1 MLGRSRAPRS
11 GEAQRDSPQVA
22 GHLEHDRAMASRGWS
37 QPDASGYVSDVWFG
51 YLCGSFLVLTLFLF
65 FVEMVNLRSL
75 LGGQASQAPP
85 PAPPADLQ
93 PGSEDAPLEV
103 EAGRPRKKAKAA
115 PSKGPEAGPSRGETG
130 PSRRAAGKGPRPTS
144 VRDLCRLPAGDG
156 EPFQSRLVSEIPLG
170 ESSDPLV
177 ARWGGLSRGDRVWAG
192 GDPSAA
198 FLRGALHPDMARDLY
213 VLPSEVLLNKSA
225 QSLIWGLHYATALM
239 DRVHDAGRV
248 IGGLVNRNVELHRQ
262 VEEVRAGAGPE
273 AVAAVE
279 KRAAEFEAEA
289 ARLRSELEAAK
300 KANEELQKT
309 IRVERI
315 ELRLL
320 KTEASALS
328 KKLEEAKA
336 ETRAALE
343 ALAKEAR
350 LRPAKDKELLE
361 AYKKSEGF
369 ELGLTRTG
377 RVSFEYGY
385 RVATSRFRARHPGLE
400 VEEDP
405 FAPHPEDLGVDMPE
419 DVPFDDRLVVP

>member
-1 MLGRSRAPRS
+1 
-11 GEAQRDSPQVA
+11 
-22 GHLEHDRAMASRGWS
+22 
-37 QPDASGYVSDVWFG
+37 
-51 YLCGSFLVLTLFLF
+51 
-65 FVEMVNLRSL
+65 
-75 LGGQASQAPP
+75 
-85 PAPPADLQ
+85 
-93 PGSEDAPLEV
+93 
-103 EAGRPRKKAKAA
+103 
-115 PSKGPEAGPSRGETG
+115 
-130 PSRRAAGKGPRPTS
+130 
-144 VRDLCRLPAGDG
+144 
-156 EPFQSRLVSEIPLG
+156 
-170 ESSDPLV
+170 
-177 ARWGGLSRGDRVWAG
+177 
-192 GDPSAA
+192 
-198 FLRGALHPDMARDLY
+198 MARDLY

-239 DRVHDAGRV
+239 DRVRDAGRV

-279 KRAAEFEAEA
+279 KRATEFEAEA